1 LRTRIRV
8 AERNICS
15 GPELPKSQKGIFR
28 METLIKTDSEH
39 TVELDNIQPPP
50 HYDDVEGPQ
59 IITSDTARQGPLGS
73 RVLVVLVWGLAAVCI
88 AFGLV
93 YFFSYQ

>member
-1 LRTRIRV
+1 
-8 AERNICS
+8 
-15 GPELPKSQKGIFR
+15 
-28 METLIKTDSEH
+28 METLIKTDSNH

-73 RVLVVLVWGLAAVCI
+73 RVLAVLIGGIVAVCI
-88 AFGLV
+88 AFALV
-93 YFFSYQ
+93 YFFSYR